1 MNTKTEETLTFK
13 LPELPYSA
21 DALEPYIDTR
31 TMEIHYGKHHAGY
44 VSNLNKAAIPAKN
57 VSLKAILANISSF
70 STAVRNNGGGH
81 YNHSFFWQILTP
93 SGKGRPDGFLLDA
106 INDTFGSFEEF
117 KKLFAENAMRVFG
130 SGWAWLVVRDEKL
143 AIGITPN
150 QDNPLMDVSPFKG
163 VPVLGIDVWEHAY
176 YLKHQNRRQE
186 YIDDF
191 WHVINWEEVGNRY
204 NEALYSDE
212 MTSL

>member
-1 MNTKTEETLTFK
+1 MNTKTKETLTFK
-13 LPELPYSA
+13 LPDLPYSA
-21 DALEPYIDTR
+21 EALEPYIDTR

-44 VSNLNKAAIPAKN
+44 VSNLNKAAIPAEN
-57 VSLKAILANISSF
+57 VSLKAVLANISKF

-81 YNHSFFWQILTP
+81 YNHSFFWKILAP
-93 SGKGRPDGFLLDA
+93 SGKGKPDGFLLDA
-106 INDTFGSFEEF
+106 INKTFGSFDEF
-117 KKLFAENAMRVFG
+117 KKQFAENAMRVFG

-143 AIGITPN
+143 AIGTTPN

-186 YIDDF
+186 YINDF
-191 WHVINWEEVGNRY
+191 WHVVNWEEVGNRY